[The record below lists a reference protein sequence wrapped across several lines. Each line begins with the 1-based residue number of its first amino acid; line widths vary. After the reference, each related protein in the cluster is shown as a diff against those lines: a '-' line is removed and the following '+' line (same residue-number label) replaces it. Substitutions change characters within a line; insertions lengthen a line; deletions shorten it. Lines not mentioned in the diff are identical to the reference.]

1 MVNRQ
6 AHIIEA
12 FDILESKKENGGGN
26 GFIEVRTLKRVLT
39 SLGEKMT
46 EEEVESFISDM
57 NVQED
62 GKISK
67 ETFLQA
73 FDIVNPN

>member
-1 MVNRQ
+1 MNRQ

-12 FDILESKKENGGGN
+12 FDILESKNENGGGN
-26 GFIEVRTLKRVLT
+26 GFIQLRTLRRVLT

-46 EEEVESFISDM
+46 EEEVESFITDM

-67 ETFLQA
+67 EIFLQA
-73 FDIVNPN
+73 FDIVNSN

>member
-1 MVNRQ
+1 M
-6 AHIIEA
+6 EA
-12 FDILESKKENGGGN
+12 FDILESKNENGGGN
-26 GFIEVRTLKRVLT
+26 GFIEVRTLRRVLT

-46 EEEVESFISDM
+46 EEEVESFITDM

-67 ETFLQA
+67 EIFLQA
-73 FDIVNPN
+73 FDIVNSN